1 MGSPRWLTNSKY
13 SNIVHAKS
21 LTLTGHGLA
30 LRVLLP
36 SLQRALEAKRQ
47 NIILKF
53 RINCAIVEIQ
63 QSQSYHKWLES
74 RLKLLEKVKKRY
86 CGIRKRLTKVIIFYH
101 ATCIYSSRLSL
112 QGVDRICHKSSVV
125 YLTSRLTRGGYL
137 LVNYQ
142 KSIFYVATL
151 NNVFRHTLEIEIYLS
166 LVYRVNTWF
175 PLHKSSENTMF
186 LVSDACDDEFTDL

>member
-1 MGSPRWLTNSKY
+1 M
-13 SNIVHAKS
+13 
-21 LTLTGHGLA
+21 
-30 LRVLLP
+30 P

-74 RLKLLEKVKKRY
+74 RLQLLVKVEKRY
-86 CGIRKRLTKVIIFYH
+86 CGIRKGLTKVIIFYH
-101 ATCIYSSRLSL
+101 ATCIYFSGLSL
-112 QGVDRICHKSSVV
+112 QGVDRIWRKSSVF

-142 KSIFYVATL
+142 KSIFLCGDPNEEVTRLCQKITQEGCSGGYSGL
-151 NNVFRHTLEIEIYLS
+151 
-166 LVYRVNTWF
+166 
-175 PLHKSSENTMF
+175 
-186 LVSDACDDEFTDL
+186 